1 MTNTPLFVIF
11 VNTSLSIKLVEL
23 LTIGKINAIIYCP
36 NALMLNIKKI
46 FSKKMDGK
54 FQIYPL
60 NLPYNFNTFNIFLT
74 SKPFWDNI
82 NQEYENIYILHNPR
96 NLSLNIT
103 LNTIKQFY
111 ILPFIPN
118 TNINK
123 LIWENPSISD
133 EIISQGFIFYIKR
146 KFAIKTLK
154 YFSKNNILTLRR
166 KLNMSNT
173 EHIERQP
180 ITPFYM
186 YFHHYML
193 SIDNNLTENFK
204 LKL

>member
-1 MTNTPLFVIF
+1 MWLYESQNIYVLF
-11 VNTSLSIKLVEL
+11 NPKN
-23 LTIGKINAIIYCP
+23 LTKNITIISNNNPKPFYIDSFAP
-36 NALMLNIKKI
+36 NIKI
-46 FSKKMDGK
+46 HEIISK
-54 FQIYPL
+54 
-60 NLPYNFNTFNIFLT
+60 
-74 SKPFWDNI
+74 
-82 NQEYENIYILHNPR
+82 
-96 NLSLNIT
+96 
-103 LNTIKQFY
+103 
-111 ILPFIPN
+111 
-118 TNINK
+118 
-123 LIWENPSISD
+123 NPSISD
-133 EIISQGFIFYIKR
+133 EILSQGFILFLKKR
-146 KFAIKTLK
+146 FAQKTLK